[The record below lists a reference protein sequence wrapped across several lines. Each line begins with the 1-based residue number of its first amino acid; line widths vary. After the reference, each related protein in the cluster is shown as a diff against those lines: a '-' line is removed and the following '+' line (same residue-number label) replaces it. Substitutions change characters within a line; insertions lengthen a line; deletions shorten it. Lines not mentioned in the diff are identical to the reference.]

1 MSFESYEKVYDGYST
16 RGTTLRAGGAGMS
29 LALTKKAVAGKKY
42 RLFVVGETALFYQW
56 KDEPDYPAQYR
67 TVTDALDTVHAHEAH
82 YCLKLSSKQ
91 PEKYIRR
98 VYKKVLW
105 PPMLSYLGM
114 SPVPDDWCFGIWAR
128 ADKLKFAE
136 GGYLR
141 MKVEVYYKK
150 DGVNRHSVAL
160 PPDEVHTIDLSEGTW
175 DWR

>member
-82 YCLKLSSKQ
+82 YCLNLSSKQ

-114 SPVPDDWCFGIWAR
+114 SPVPDDWCWTKPWPPWPSKPNPAR
-128 ADKLKFAE
+128 PSSV
-136 GGYLR
+136 LR
-141 MKVEVYYKK
+141 CAMPWKK
-150 DGVNRHSVAL
+150 PTSY
-160 PPDEVHTIDLSEGTW
+160 P
-175 DWR
+175 

>member
-1 MSFESYEKVYDGYST
+1 
-16 RGTTLRAGGAGMS
+16 
-29 LALTKKAVAGKKY
+29 
-42 RLFVVGETALFYQW
+42 
-56 KDEPDYPAQYR
+56 
-67 TVTDALDTVHAHEAH
+67 
-82 YCLKLSSKQ
+82 
-91 PEKYIRR
+91 
-98 VYKKVLW
+98 
-105 PPMLSYLGM
+105 MLSYLGM

-175 DWR
+175 DWCELKQDLYLKHDSIAHVGVWVEGANYSGSVYVERAFLTASSGENPLPDFDVPVADKELFDWTAQYPAARNGLNLRLS